1 MLTYMLDTN
10 ICIHVMKN
18 YPQALREKFNSL
30 AEQLCISSI
39 TLGELHYGAEK
50 SARRI
55 DNLSAIEHFVAR
67 LDVLPFEAKAAAHY
81 GQVRAELE
89 RAGTPCGPHDM
100 QIGGHARSE
109 GLIVITNNIREF
121 NRMPG
126 IRVENW
132 VRALLP
138 LDRARRLAR
147 HVIDHAFEMK
157 FLEEFGD
164 SAFK

>member
-10 ICIHVMKN
+10 ICIYVMKN
-18 YPQALREKFNSL
+18 YPQHLREKFNSL

-50 SARRI
+50 SARRVE
-55 DNLSAIEHFVAR
+55 NLLAIEHFVAR
-67 LDVLPFEAKAAAHY
+67 LDVLPFAAKAAAHY

-100 QIGGHARSE
+100 QTGGHARSE
-109 GLIVITNNIREF
+109 GLIVVTNNMREF
-121 NRMPG
+121 GRMPG

-132 VRALLP
+132 V
-138 LDRARRLAR
+138 
-147 HVIDHAFEMK
+147 
-157 FLEEFGD
+157 
-164 SAFK
+164 